1 MHGAV
6 CERELN
12 PERVRER
19 DEDKD
24 RQTDRETDKER
35 DRDLTIHCV
44 WRDWCQNTGKHACIP
59 QAWGNVR
66 SVKHWRFPLQ
76 MTQ

>member
-1 MHGAV
+1 M

-35 DRDLTIHCV
+35 DRDLTI
-44 WRDWCQNTGKHACIP
+44 NTLCLERLVSKH
-59 QAWGNVR
+59 R
-66 SVKHWRFPLQ
+66 
-76 MTQ
+76 